1 MNELVKI
8 ADLRIY
14 NVLNTYHIYADG
26 GFKVGF
32 GKVSLSDA
40 LRSVANILDRLYV
53 DTENGD
59 VVSYAE
65 LYEQWDHDFGGMRT
79 TSSASNFQEYLSNAT
94 DKDGFLE
101 RIEK

>member
-40 LRSVANILDRLYV
+40 LRSVADILDLLYQ

-59 VVSYAE
+59 ILSYAT
-65 LYEQWDHDFGGMRT
+65 LYEQWEHDVGWMRT

-94 DKDGFLE
+94 DKNGFLE
-101 RIEK
+101 VVK